1 MIVKRMVSALLALF
15 LILSLG
21 ACSKSSDDDSKG
33 ESKDKNASQE
43 TPGNTEDKG
52 ADQRKQ
58 EVMERLTSDGG
69 QWGYFY
75 VGSSP
80 EEASYTYYEFNEDGF
95 FHSFTY
101 EPSTLDGV
109 EYVHGREGTYE
120 ITDDQIVYTYEF
132 TGQSGTETKEDSFD
146 YIYEDGAFVL
156 SVPNGKLHKSNW
168 EELTEKMRTDGFFV
182 IDDFVLGE

>member
-1 MIVKRMVSALLALF
+1 MIVKRMVSMLLALS

-21 ACSKSSDDDSKG
+21 ACSKSSDGGSQG
-33 ESKDKNASQE
+33 ESKDKGVLQE
-43 TPGNTEDKG
+43 TPDNREDTG

-69 QWGYFY
+69 HRGYFY

-80 EEASYTYYEFNEDGF
+80 EEADYTYYEFNEDGF

-120 ITDDQIVYTYEF
+120 ITDDKIVYTYEF
-132 TGQSGTETKEDSFD
+132 TSQSGMETKEDSFD
-146 YIYEDGAFVL
+146 YTYEEGAFVL
-156 SVPNGKLHKSNW
+156 SVPNGNLHKSNW
-168 EELTEKMRTDGFFV
+168 EELTEKMRTDSFFV